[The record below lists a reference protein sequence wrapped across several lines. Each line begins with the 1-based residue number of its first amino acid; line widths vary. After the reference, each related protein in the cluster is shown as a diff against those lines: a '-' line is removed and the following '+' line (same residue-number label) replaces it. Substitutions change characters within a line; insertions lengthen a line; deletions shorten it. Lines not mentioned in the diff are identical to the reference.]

1 MLEDNEIN
9 EILNGELSE
18 ELLLLFTKRFRVR
31 CKTRFHF
38 FRAHHEGNAR
48 DLIKNILNSN
58 IDSAVGSEFIDSYDE
73 NRSDALVKIDLNQI
87 DNWQYYEKA
96 IIDTISEQLEDL
108 KEVKSSLNN
117 YIIAHRNESGLIIG
131 QIRRL
136 FPRQVLTDKG
146 LNKLLFNDNMFNHAF
161 QDDDNVEV
169 DDNYDLIFI
178 LDNHEKIALIRNY
191 NAFIEIFDM
200 HDQIEHE
207 AIEVVNSSH
216 ILPFFDNEN
225 NIRSLIETDRN
236 IQNMFQ
242 NNVIKQG
249 FREVTMDDLNTIK
262 SRLGSNVDFE
272 ISNGKIILGTEE
284 KKSLRDLIKSA
295 GYHYN
300 QSLYGKHIIEGKPS
314 RIID

>member
-1 MLEDNEIN
+1 MLGDNEIN

-18 ELLLLFTKRFRVR
+18 ELLLLFTRRFRVR
-31 CKTRFHF
+31 SKTRFHF
-38 FRAHHEGNAR
+38 FRAHHEGSAQ
-48 DLIKNILNSN
+48 DLIGNILNTN
-58 IDSAVGSEFIDSYDE
+58 IDNAVDSEFIDSYEE

-87 DNWQYYEKA
+87 DNWQYYEEA
-96 IIDTISEQLEDL
+96 IIDTTSEQLEDL
-108 KEVKSSLNN
+108 KDVKSSLNN
-117 YIIAHRNESGLIIG
+117 YIIAHSNESGLIIG

-146 LNKLLFNDNMFNHAF
+146 LNKLLFNDNVFNHAF
-161 QDDDNVEV
+161 PDDDNVEV

-178 LDNHEKIALIRNY
+178 LDNHEKIALIKNY

-236 IQNMFQ
+236 IQNMLQ
-242 NNVIKQG
+242 NNVIKEG

-262 SRLGSNVDFE
+262 SRLGDNVDFE